1 MSVWALLQVYL
12 PGAARKRKGFDKGI
26 PNELRSRVMAFELWR
41 AIGTERSKRAV
52 QISSIGE
59 FDPGSGRTLAACLTH
74 ASRGSPDL
82 RV

>member
-41 AIGTERSKRAV
+41 ARDRAFKESCSNLLLESLILAQDERWRRA
-52 QISSIGE
+52 
-59 FDPGSGRTLAACLTH
+59 
-74 ASRGSPDL
+74 
-82 RV
+82 